1 MNLSAVLQARA
12 IENADKTALFCGN
25 AMISYRELDAASTAL
40 ALWFLDQGLRP
51 GERVAIH
58 WSNSIE
64 VVQLFFAL
72 FKAGLIAVTV
82 NVRLKPPEIGYILEH
97 SEARLCFSEAALAPL
112 ARQAGARCAVRSE
125 FPALGVAS
133 AGTKLPTINP
143 DDPAIVLYTSGTTA
157 RPKGVTH
164 THCSLLNTAAM
175 MVRET
180 AGAENVSLAITQMM
194 HAAAL
199 NMVVLPALYSGASA
213 VLLPAYDPAAVLDA
227 IERFRC
233 SYALCLPALLQF
245 VVECQAQQPRRV
257 SSLKTVLAGGDTVSL
272 PLQQRFQDLFGQ
284 PLQEVYGMTE
294 AVPITVNPKSAVR
307 QGSIGVRVEGLD
319 LRIADLEGHDVAEG
333 QTGEMLVRGPATCI
347 GYWND
352 PNATRAALIDGWL
365 CTGDLASRDADG
377 YYWFQGRKKE
387 IIIRAGSNISPQE
400 VEEALYKHPAV
411 LEAGVIGAPDPIYGE
426 TVAAFVVLRKSQTMT
441 PQELRQF
448 AAQYLADYK
457 LPERILFLEELPKSP
472 TGKVRRRALREM
484 LPESADPQQAAAGS
498 VANRAG

>member
-12 IENADKTALFCGN
+12 IENPDKTALFRGN
-25 AMISYRELDAASTAL
+25 ATISYRELDASSTAL
-40 ALWFLDQGLRP
+40 AQWFLDQGLRP

-58 WSNSIE
+58 WSNSVE
-64 VVQLFFAL
+64 VVQLLFAL
-72 FKAGLIAVTV
+72 FKAGLVAVTV

-97 SEARLCFSEAALAPL
+97 SEARICFSEAALAPL
-112 ARQAGARCAVRSE
+112 ARQAGARCPIRSE
-125 FPALGVAS
+125 LPALGVAS
-133 AGTKLPTINP
+133 ASTKLPTINP

-164 THCSLLNTAAM
+164 SHCSLLNTVRI
-175 MVRET
+175 MVRQT
-180 AGAENVSLAITQMM
+180 AGTENVSLAITQMM

-257 SSLKTVLAGGDTVSL
+257 SSLKTVLVGGDTVSL
-272 PLQQRFQDLFGQ
+272 PLQQRFQDLFGL
-284 PLQEVYGMTE
+284 PLQEAYGMTE
-294 AVPITVNPKSAVR
+294 AVPMTVNPKGAVR
-307 QGSIGVRVEGLD
+307 QGSVGMRVEGFD
-319 LRIADLEGHDVAEG
+319 LRIANLDGRDVAEG
-333 QTGEMLVRGPATCI
+333 QTGEILVRGPATCI

-352 PNATRAALIDGWL
+352 PKATRDALMDGWL
-365 CTGDLASRDADG
+365 CTGDLASRDSDG
-377 YYWFQGRKKE
+377 YYWFHGRKKE

-400 VEEALYKHPAV
+400 VEEALYKHPEV
-411 LEAGVIGAPDPIYGE
+411 LEAGVIGVPDPIYGE
-426 TVAAFVVLRKSQTMT
+426 TVAAFVVLRRSQTIA

-457 LPERILFLEELPKSP
+457 LPEQILFLEELPKGP
-472 TGKVRRRALREM
+472 TGKVQRRALREM
-484 LPESADPQQAAAGS
+484 LPESADPQRAAAH
-498 VANRAG
+498 R